1 MRSGLPALGGGES
14 SGQIRMST
22 HLYSKRKVCNLIFL
36 GYKLIIRGGIEMKIY
51 KSRPFALIYNAV
63 IYLFGIA
70 AVLVIAW
77 VVSSGNV
84 KISIGVAA
92 LVFLLMLF
100 PFLSQM
106 KMKIIVNGNTV
117 TFITKKSSN
126 TYSIDDCGFSSKI
139 VNHDDLNLT
148 VTDGTNTEY
157 YDCSFLGYTKYMEL
171 LEDLKLTGDNQKSI
185 KLETKK

>member
-1 MRSGLPALGGGES
+1 
-14 SGQIRMST
+14 
-22 HLYSKRKVCNLIFL
+22 
-36 GYKLIIRGGIEMKIY
+36 MKIY